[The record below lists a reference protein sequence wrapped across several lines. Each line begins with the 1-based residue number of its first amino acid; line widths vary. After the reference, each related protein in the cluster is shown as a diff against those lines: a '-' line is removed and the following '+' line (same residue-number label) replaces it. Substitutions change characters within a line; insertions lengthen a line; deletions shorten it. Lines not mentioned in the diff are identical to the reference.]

1 MIVNE
6 NRPSGLIPV
15 GTISGTQYNGA
26 ARLYAIEAANVS
38 AFAIGDPV
46 VTSPAGAD
54 SRGIPLINLAGGTG
68 ALRGVVVGLF
78 DSYPTARVDNLN
90 QIIRTAGAKSVVW
103 YAMVADD
110 PNLVFEVQ
118 EVGTGTPLPLTDV
131 GLNTNLIPGPN
142 NGFISGWQLD
152 NVSRAV
158 TATLQCKILGLVVR
172 PNVVQGQ
179 FAKWMVTINN
189 HDFNAGTL
197 GV

>member
-1 MIVNE
+1 MIINA
-6 NRPSGLIPV
+6 NRPMGLRPV

-54 SRGIPLINLAGGTG
+54 FRGVPFVNLAAGTG
-68 ALRGVVVGLF
+68 ALRGVVVSLF
-78 DSYPTARVDNLN
+78 DSFPTSRVDNLN
-90 QIIRTAGAKSVVW
+90 QIIRTAGAKAGLW

-110 PNLVFEVQ
+110 PGLVFEVQ
-118 EVGTGTPLPLTDV
+118 EVGTGTPLPLIDV
-131 GLNTNLIPGPN
+131 GLNTNLIPGVN

-158 TATLQCKILGLVVR
+158 TATLQCKILGLAIR
-172 PNVVQGQ
+172 PDNVQGQ
-179 FAKWMVTINN
+179 FAKWLVTINN
-189 HDFNAGTL
+189 HEFSAGTV
-197 GV
+197 GI